1 MPDKLRK
8 IDPGVLELACKDGT
22 IFISNK
28 LQGRIFAEIEGVFVH
43 NFLEDL
49 AANPD
54 PVNFNNI
61 GGNSLWPA
69 PEGGDFAYNYPDH
82 GDWQVQS
89 GINSVQTATQ
99 EKSDKRAVVSK
110 RIKLRNRSGKEI
122 EMDFTRTIEVMN
134 DKDFWNTGDLA
145 CTGYRTVDKLTV
157 IGKCS
162 KDDFLLSAW
171 SLEQLPG
178 AEGITAFGKC
188 CGPAQGC
195 INDDFYGDT
204 SERVKYSGDVFTFA
218 LGGPKRL
225 QIAIKAAAQP
235 VIIGSLDRNRNI
247 LVLRTTPAQDKGIY
261 FNIADN
267 DQKDG
272 PYSAEDMFSV
282 FNGSQ
287 ELNFHELETIAPM
300 QIDADGNIIG
310 SELHSTTLICQ
321 GSTEDLEKYLKDSG
335 ITL

>member
-1 MPDKLRK
+1 MPAKLK
-8 IDPGVLELACKDGT
+8 AIDPGVLELACKDGS
-22 IFISNK
+22 IFVSNK
-28 LQGRIFAEIEGVFVH
+28 LQGRIFAQINGTFVH
-43 NFLEDL
+43 NFVEKL
-49 AANPD
+49 AASPD
-54 PVNFNNI
+54 PDNFNNI

-82 GDWQVQS
+82 SDWQVQS
-89 GINSVQTATQ
+89 GINTVQTATL
-99 EKSDKRAVVSK
+99 EKTDKKAVVSK
-110 RIKLRNRSGKEI
+110 RIKLRNRNGKEI
-122 EMDFTRTIEVMN
+122 ELDFVREVQVLEE
-134 DKDFWNTGDLA
+134 KDFWNTGKLA
-145 CTGYRTVDKLTV
+145 CTGYRTVDRLTV

-162 KDDFLLSAW
+162 KEDYLLSAW

-188 CGPAQGC
+188 CAPAKDC
-195 INDDFYGDT
+195 INDDFYGD
-204 SERVKYSGDVFTFA
+204 SSSRVQYKGDVFTFE
-218 LGGPKRL
+218 LGGPNRL

-235 VIIGSLDRNRNI
+235 VMIGSLDRNRNI
-247 LVLRTTPAQDKGIY
+247 LVIRTTPAQDKGIY

-272 PYSAEDMFSV
+272 PYSAADMFSI

-300 QIDADGNIIG
+300 QVDADGNITG
-310 SELHSTTLICQ
+310 SELHSMTLICQ
-321 GSTEDLEKYLKDSG
+321 GSAGELENYLRESG

>member
-1 MPDKLRK
+1 MPDKLRA

-22 IFISNK
+22 IFVSNK
-28 LQGRIFAEIEGVFVH
+28 LQGRIFAEINGTFVH
-43 NFLEDL
+43 NFVEKL

-54 PVNFNNI
+54 PENFNNI

-82 GDWQVQS
+82 SDWQVQS
-89 GINSVQTATQ
+89 GINTVPTVLQ
-99 EKSDKRAVVSK
+99 EKSENKVIVSK
-110 RIKLRNRSGKEI
+110 RIKLRNRNGKEI
-122 EMDFTRTIEVMN
+122 EMDFVREVETM
-134 DKDFWNTGDLA
+134 DEKDFALVENLA
-145 CTGYRTVDKLTV
+145 CTGYRTIDRLTV

-188 CGPAQGC
+188 CGPALDC
-195 INDDFYGDT
+195 INDDFYGD
-204 SERVKYSGDVFTFA
+204 SSSRVSYVDDTFRFE
-218 LGGPKRL
+218 LGGPNRL
-225 QIAIKAAAQP
+225 QIAIKVASRP
-235 VIIGSLDRNRNI
+235 VMIGSIDRNRNI
-247 LVLRTTPAQDKGIY
+247 LVIRTTPAQYKGTY

-272 PYSAEDMFSV
+272 PFSAADMFSV

-300 QIDADGNIIG
+300 QVDEDGFITG
-310 SELHSTTLICQ
+310 SELYSTTLICQ
-321 GSTEDLEKYLKDSG
+321 GKPEDLNAYLKKSG
-335 ITL
+335 IRL

>member
-1 MPDKLRK
+1 MPAKLK
-8 IDPGVLELACKDGT
+8 AIDPDVLALACGNGT
-22 IFISNK
+22 IFVSNK
-28 LQGRIFAEIEGVFVH
+28 LQGRIFAEINGVFVH
-43 NFLEDL
+43 NFVEKL
-49 AANPD
+49 AADPD

-89 GINSVQTATQ
+89 GINCVPTVTVA
-99 EKSDKRAVVSK
+99 KSDTKALIAK
-110 RIKLRNRSGKEI
+110 RITLRNRNGREI
-122 EMDFTRTIEVMN
+122 TMDFTREIEVM
-134 DKDFWNTGDLA
+134 DKKDFWNVGNLA

-204 SERVKYSGDVFTFA
+204 SSRVKYTNDVFTFE

-225 QIAIKAAAQP
+225 QIALKTAAQP
-235 VIIGSLDRNRNI
+235 VMIGSLDRNRNI

-272 PYSAEDMFSV
+272 PYSAADMFSV

-300 QIDADGNIIG
+300 TVDADGNIIG

-321 GSTEDLEKYLKDSG
+321 GSPEDLDKYLKASG
-335 ITL
+335 IVL